1 LRYAA
6 FGKVSEMHH
15 EKFKWLLAGLA
26 LILFVV
32 SPFRLDAEPDQSTT
46 NSFPTPADVFQGRQF
61 ANKLERD
68 AFFMRAIHDH
78 YPDKWPALLEA
89 NITVDDYVRSPDKLV
104 RFINEFA
111 IAMRDRN
118 DSAACANLARVIS
131 DGDFFANTNA
141 YHPEILQAS
150 AQALIQIGP
159 NGCKALAAA
168 FTQDHYQKDPGSLED
183 VAKVI
188 SSEKPADP
196 DLAGALAAVAFDFS
210 TAGGGTYPRCTS
222 EMVKDLLSLSN
233 GVATITPQLSTN
245 AIIHDP
251 ARFQAVID
259 GIAAARKI
267 ELATNLAVL
276 NFSVSA
282 KLATL
287 TNSPGDYR
295 NDLQD
300 LHARIEKTLAEF
312 GNPNSTR

>member
-1 LRYAA
+1 
-6 FGKVSEMHH
+6 MHQK
-15 EKFKWLLAGLA
+15 KFNGLLVGLV
-26 LILFVV
+26 LILFLV
-32 SPFRLDAEPDQSTT
+32 SPFPLSAEPDQSAT

-68 AFFMRAIHDH
+68 VFFLRAIHDH
-78 YPDKWPALLEA
+78 YSDKWPDLLEA
-89 NITVDDYVRSPDKLV
+89 NITMDDYVRSPDKLL
-104 RFINEFA
+104 RFVNELA
-111 IAMRDRN
+111 IAMRDR
-118 DSAACANLARVIS
+118 DDPAACTNLARVIS
-131 DGDFFANTNA
+131 DADFFANTNA

-159 NGCKALAAA
+159 NGRKALAAA
-168 FTQDHYQKDPGSLED
+168 FTQDHYRTDPGSLED

-196 DLAGALAAVAFDFS
+196 ELAGALAAAAFDFS

-222 EMVKDLLSLSN
+222 EVVKDLLSLPD
-233 GVATITPQLSTN
+233 GVATITPQLTTN

-259 GIAAARKI
+259 GIAAARKT
-267 ELATNLAVL
+267 ELTTNLATL
-276 NFSVSA
+276 NSSVAA

-300 LHARIEKTLAEF
+300 VHNRIEKTLATF
-312 GNPNSTR
+312 GSPSPAP